1 MSCRKMSFASRGE
14 AKRVADSSRKSH
26 GDKPSLRPYLCEF
39 CGSWHLTRASKRA
52 VKLRRRLGDD
62 SPL

>member
-1 MSCRKMSFASRGE
+1 M
-14 AKRVADSSRKSH
+14 VANRSRKTH
-26 GDKPSLRPYLCEF
+26 GDKPALRPYLCEF

-62 SPL
+62 SPI